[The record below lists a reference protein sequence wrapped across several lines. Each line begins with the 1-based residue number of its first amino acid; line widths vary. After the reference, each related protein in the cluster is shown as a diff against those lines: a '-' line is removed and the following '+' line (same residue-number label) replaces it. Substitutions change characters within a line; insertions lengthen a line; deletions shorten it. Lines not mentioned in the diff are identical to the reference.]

1 MGVGGG
7 CTSSGSMD
15 AVLNVTKKVAVA
27 VAVVL
32 LLSCVQL
39 ELLVWVL

>member
-1 MGVGGG
+1 MGVVGG

-32 LLSCVQL
+32 LLSCMRW
-39 ELLVWVL
+39 ELLVWML